1 MHGDVRRFACTQ
13 CGACCNRSPE
23 VELSEAA
30 ALADV
35 FVFRLM
41 FRIYERPRAFA
52 GYLACGRS
60 GSAEAFHESKRLL
73 NAFAARKGSIKK
85 RHGGKAVE
93 YDHYLMISALTVDT
107 GSGTCSALN
116 DNRCS
121 IYARRPLA
129 CRTAPLHYTRAEA
142 SAAACLKEFV
152 RTPGYRCNTGEDAP
166 VVIDGNRIVD
176 MEVRQ
181 ARADALEV
189 AGRDKSWHNAIAG
202 RMRQPR
208 WNDAGLPTLAEVGSS
223 APFAAT
229 TTSMRIAW
237 QIAVEAGLMGVED
250 AAQLIAAQA
259 ATIDCELAAGRC
271 AQEAR
276 ASLLEMQAEYRRL

>member
-1 MHGDVRRFACTQ
+1 
-13 CGACCNRSPE
+13 
-23 VELSEAA
+23 
-30 ALADV
+30 
-35 FVFRLM
+35 
-41 FRIYERPRAFA
+41 
-52 GYLACGRS
+52 
-60 GSAEAFHESKRLL
+60 
-73 NAFAARKGSIKK
+73 
-85 RHGGKAVE
+85 
-93 YDHYLMISALTVDT
+93 MISALTVDT

-189 AGRDKSWHNAIAG
+189 ASRDKSWHNAIAG

-237 QIAVEAGLMGVED
+237 QIAAEAGLMGVEEV
-250 AAQLIAAQA
+250 AQLIAAQA
-259 ATIDCELAAGRC
+259 AAIDRELAADRYAGGIPQALNGVARC
-271 AQEAR
+271 AMGGKRTLAAHAHWPLSPDARLRPAPFADSFKPSVEPAQIMGKRLPHVTELINVAVEADV
-276 ASLLEMQAEYRRL
+276 SDGEPLP